1 MKFLAFCV
9 VLLTM
14 LCVQPSPTRAQ
25 DQALVTRWAADVTA
39 DNVLPEYPR
48 PQLVRE
54 QWMNLNGLWD
64 YAITARTAEQPSSF
78 DGEILV
84 PYPIESYL
92 SGVQQRVTGKRV
104 WYQRSFSVPTDWAEQ
119 RVLLN
124 FGAVDWEAMVWVNGQ
139 EVGTHQGG
147 YDAFSFDVTEALKPE
162 GEQEVVVA
170 VWDPTEGTQPR
181 GKQVFTP
188 GGIWYTP
195 TTGIWQT
202 VWLEPVS
209 AAYIDSL
216 KINTNVDQ
224 SLLTLQAR
232 ITGMAFDEG
241 YILKVEVLEGSE
253 VLATG
258 TGNAS
263 TPLNI
268 PIPEPKLWSPE
279 SPFLYDLRV
288 TLQDSSATRD
298 SISSYFGMR
307 KIELKPDDKL
317 VPRIYLNNQAIFQYG
332 LLDQGFWPD
341 GLYTAPTDE
350 ALRSDIE
357 TTKSL
362 GFNMIRKHVKV
373 EPARWY
379 YWADKLGILVWQ
391 DMPSSGDV
399 LVEPAKGE
407 MKRTSEAAAQF
418 EHELQRM
425 IDTHYN
431 APSIVMWVLFN
442 EGWGQYDT
450 VRLTEW
456 LTAYD
461 PSRLVNS
468 ASGWN
473 DFRVG
478 AVQDIHS
485 YPGPI
490 GPQSDYR
497 RASAL
502 GEFGGLGLP
511 LEGHTWLAKG
521 SWGYKQYTD
530 VPSLLAEYTKL
541 IKRLRYLKQE
551 RHLVAAVYTQT
562 TDVETEVNGIMTY
575 DRAVIKMGAD
585 EIRAVNAT
593 LFVP

>member
-9 VLLTM
+9 ALLTA
-14 LCVQPSPTRAQ
+14 LSLQPSPTRAQ
-25 DQALVTRWAADVTA
+25 DHGLVTRWAADVTP

-48 PQLVRE
+48 PQLVRDA
-54 QWMNLNGLWD
+54 WMNLNGLWN
-64 YAITARTAEQPSSF
+64 YALTSRTAEQPSTF
-78 DGEILV
+78 EGDILV

-104 WYQRSFSVPTDWAEQ
+104 WYQRSFRVPTDWADQ
-119 RVLLN
+119 RIRLN
-124 FGAVDWEAMVWVNGQ
+124 FGAVDWEATVWVNGQ

-147 YDAFSFDVTEALKPE
+147 YDAFSFDVTDALQPA
-162 GEQEVVVA
+162 GEQTVVVA

-209 AAYIDSL
+209 AAHIDSL
-216 KINTNVDQ
+216 KINTDIDQ
-224 SLLTLQAR
+224 SLLTVHATIKGR
-232 ITGMAFDEG
+232 VYDEG
-241 YILKVEVLEGSE
+241 YIIKMDVLTGSE
-253 VLATG
+253 VVATV
-258 TGNAS
+258 TGRAS
-263 TPLNI
+263 RPLQI
-268 PIPEPKLWSPE
+268 TMSEPKLWSPD
-279 SPFLYDLRV
+279 SPFLYDLRL
-288 TLQDSSATRD
+288 TLQDSNRTLD
-298 SISSYFGMR
+298 SIGSYFGMR
-307 KIELKPDDKL
+307 KIEMKPDDKL
-317 VPRIYLNNQAIFQYG
+317 APHIYLNNQLIFQFG

-379 YWADKLGILVWQ
+379 YWADTLGVLVWQ

-399 LVEPAKGE
+399 LVEPGRGE
-407 MKRTSEAAAQF
+407 MKRTPEAAAQF
-418 EHELQRM
+418 EQELQQM
-425 IDTHYN
+425 IDSHYN
-431 APSIVMWVLFN
+431 APSIVMWVVFN

-450 VRLTEW
+450 VRLSAW
-456 LTAYD
+456 LKDYD
-461 PSRLVNS
+461 PTRLVNS

-478 AVQDIHS
+478 DVQDIHR
-485 YPGPI
+485 YPGPDV
-490 GPQSDYR
+490 PQSDYQ
-497 RASAL
+497 RANVL

-511 LEGHTWLAKG
+511 VEGHRWLSKD

-530 VPSLLAEYTKL
+530 VPGLLTDYTKL
-541 IKRLRYLKQE
+541 IKRLRYLQQE
-551 RHLVAAVYTQT
+551 RKLVAAIYTQT

-585 EIRAVNAT
+585 DIRAVNAT